1 MKHLLLFTALL
12 LSASACPGAIVTSGL
27 RDIVIGTTF
36 DGVYLNLVTGATTT
50 TDSGNWHINAF
61 FAGEGI
67 ANSPT
72 FQPVRA
78 TVALDSSIIA
88 FSQGAIIDGSRSYA
102 TDYAG
107 SDSHIG
113 SGAGQFANN
122 TEGYLGFKL
131 VANGGLQEFFGW
143 MRVVLS
149 RSGQSGLIRE
159 WAYDD
164 SGSAI
169 QVGAVP
175 EPSLLAFL
183 GGACFLLI
191 RRRRSP
197 DIVC

>member
-1 MKHLLLFTALL
+1 MKHLLLSTAALF
-12 LSASACPGAIVTSGL
+12 SATVCPGAIIASGL
-27 RDIVIGTTF
+27 QGIVIGTTF
-36 DGVYLNLVTGATTT
+36 DGVYLNLETGATTT

-61 FAGEGI
+61 FGGEGI

-88 FSQGAIIDGSRSYA
+88 FSQGAVIDGSRSYA
-102 TDYAG
+102 VDYAG

-131 VANGGLQEFFGW
+131 VANGGTGEFFGW

-149 RSGQSGLIRE
+149 RSGQTGLIRE

-175 EPSLLAFL
+175 EPSTFAFL
-183 GGACFLLI
+183 GAASSLLM
-191 RRRRSP
+191 RRRRLKGTA
-197 DIVC
+197 I